1 MDSAGKH
8 IFEYKYNY
16 VCRITSRL
24 IEIAHFFEVL
34 EVRRNVSLIDAIWR
48 VQQACEMARDRL
60 ARECLSIVLHS
71 AQAQVEEGKE

>member
-8 IFEYKYNY
+8 IFEYKYDY

-34 EVRRNVSLIDAIWR
+34 EVEEMFLSLMQFGGFNRPVKWR
-48 VQQACEMARDRL
+48 E
-60 ARECLSIVLHS
+60 I
-71 AQAQVEEGKE
+71 G